1 MTPWLN
7 AALAYVERWMEYQMT
22 ATELPGCQLAVAKD
36 GVLVLERAFGVAN
49 LATGTP
55 LTTSHRFRV
64 ASHSKTF
71 TAAGIMKLHE
81 ERRLHLDD
89 LVGTYVPGLHQ
100 SVADVTIGQLLSHA
114 SGLMRDGTEAPHWQ
128 VRQPFFDAEE
138 LGIQL
143 AHPLAIDANTRFKY
157 SNLGFGLLGSVIE
170 AITGETY
177 IDWIAR
183 EIVVP
188 SGLEQTVPDMPLAEG
203 VPVSSGHSGRVPFGR
218 GSIRGDN
225 PTFALAAATGFVST
239 AGDLSRFF
247 ASLDPEAETSV
258 LSVASRREMTR
269 RHWRVPQQADARHY
283 GLGTISMDIKGHA
296 LFGHAG
302 AFPGFI
308 SRTSVVPEWGLSLS
322 IVTNAID
329 GPANAWVEGIV
340 SIFDTF
346 ASYGAP
352 DPTNTGWAGRWWTLW
367 GAVDLVPV
375 GDSVLLADPAAL
387 QPFNDATMLAIDTPD
402 SGRIVEASGFAS
414 HGEGIRRTL
423 AADGSV
429 QRLYLGSSELVKEP
443 ADLAIKRQ
451 PPRQAPSPR

>member
-1 MTPWLN
+1 MTPWLS
-7 AALAYVERWMEYQMT
+7 AALAYVERWMDYQMT

-36 GVLVLERAFGVAN
+36 GVLVLERAFGVAD
-49 LATGTP
+49 LASSVP

-89 LVGTYVPGLHQ
+89 PVGTYVPGLHQ
-100 SVADVTIGQLLSHA
+100 SVADVTISQLLSHA
-114 SGLMRDGTEAPHWQ
+114 AGLMRDGTEAPHWQ
-128 VRQPFFDAEE
+128 VRQPFFDADE
-138 LGIQL
+138 LGRQL

-177 IDWIAR
+177 LDWIAR
-183 EIVVP
+183 EIVVA
-188 SGLEQTVPDMPLAEG
+188 SGLAQTVPDMPLAEG
-203 VPVSSGHSGRVPFGR
+203 VPVASGHSGRVPFGR
-218 GSIRGDN
+218 GGIRGDN

-239 AGDLSRFF
+239 AGDLARFF
-247 ASLDPEAETSV
+247 ASLDPEAATSV

-269 RHWRVPQQADARHY
+269 RHWRVPQQTDARHY

-296 LFGHAG
+296 MFGHAG

-322 IVTNAID
+322 IVTNAVD

-340 SIFDTF
+340 SILDTF
-346 ASYGAP
+346 ASHGVP
-352 DPTNTGWAGRWWTLW
+352 DAALADWAGRWWTLW
-367 GAVDLVPV
+367 GAVDLVPM
-375 GDSVLLADPAAL
+375 GNKVLVADPAAL
-387 QPFNDATMLAIDTPD
+387 QPFNDAAELSIETRD
-402 SGRIVEASGFAS
+402 SGRISQASGFAS
-414 HGEGIRRTL
+414 HGEPVRRVF
-423 AADGSV
+423 AAEGSV
-429 QRLYLGSSELVKEP
+429 ERLYLGSTEWVGDP
-443 ADLAIKRQ
+443 ADLAIERL
-451 PPRQAPSPR
+451 PRPEATAAE